1 VTARVCDTE
10 TEWHFTQ
17 ERRIS
22 AGHAHSAEIIADEKH
37 KFVSSGD
44 ELIALQQ
51 WRARTSV
58 SICFNCLEQMP
69 IVGRIDRPKIDTH
82 ASRWSTYGRV
92 QHMSREA
99 PHGIPPFPFWVR
111 LPMTMQG
118 VESAAGIFTPL
129 IFLRARTAAA
139 ALDSGPTFHI
149 LKRRMA
155 HPVRKGIG
163 EINSRSVCVNVSG
176 LGDLPHG

>member
-82 ASRWSTYGRV
+82 TSRWSTYGRI

-99 PHGIPPFPFWVR
+99 PHGIPPFPFWMR
-111 LPMTMQG
+111 LPMTVQG
-118 VESAAGIFTPL
+118 VESAAAIFTPL
-129 IFLRARTAAA
+129 IFLKPELLRLLWTA
-139 ALDSGPTFHI
+139 GPPSTS
-149 LKRRMA
+149 LKRVDLDRGFA
-155 HPVRKGIG
+155 R
-163 EINSRSVCVNVSG
+163 
-176 LGDLPHG
+176 LGRYRRLSKHY